1 MVSVELPPGVVT
13 TTSLAPAVPAGVV
26 IVIEVAV
33 LPVIVAA
40 APPMVTEVAP
50 ARSVPEMTTP
60 VVPPAVGPVLGLMLV
75 AEGTVTYVKAL
86 VSVELPPGVVT
97 TTSLAPAVPAGVV
110 IVIEVAVLPVIVAA
124 APPMV
129 TDVALA
135 RSVPEITTPVVP
147 PAVGPDEGLMLVADG
162 AVT

>member
-1 MVSVELPPGVVT
+1 MVSVE
-13 TTSLAPAVPAGVV
+13 
-26 IVIEVAV
+26 E
-33 LPVIVAA
+33 
-40 APPMVTEVAP
+40 
-50 ARSVPEMTTP
+50 
-60 VVPPAVGPVLGLMLV
+60 
-75 AEGTVTYVKAL
+75 
-86 VSVELPPGVVT
+86 PPGVVT

-129 TDVALA
+129 TDVAPA